1 MACIIFKAQSRE
13 EPVGFQGKYL
23 NSFIHCFWLRRVCK
37 AGQTLEQTDNQT
49 LSLTIFKLFFCYFLT
64 FLAWVGS
71 LATGI
76 MFFLGP
82 LTTSLCERFGCRIVT
97 ICGGLICIAGLL
109 LSSIVTSLIPLYFT
123 YGVMFGSGTSLCYF
137 PTIIVLSKYFKRR
150 IAVVNGL
157 VTAGSG
163 VGTLV
168 IGPVVQ
174 ALFLRFGVANTF
186 RIVAGIFSL
195 ILLCGATFRPVP
207 AKYSQY
213 NDRTN
218 EGRARRLFD
227 WTIFKNKGYV
237 IWITSLATFQL
248 GYFVP
253 FVHLVRDLSFR
264 YFGLDVLKA
273 EACFPSRPQTYLDA
287 SGKCHLGKRY

>member
-1 MACIIFKAQSRE
+1 MLTSTSSPCVMSTMTVFVTNFFS
-13 EPVGFQGKYL
+13 L
-23 NSFIHCFWLRRVCK
+23 SFI
-37 AGQTLEQTDNQT
+37 
-49 LSLTIFKLFFCYFLT
+49 FFSISNIS
-64 FLAWVGS
+64 AWVGS

-82 LTTSLCERFGCRIVT
+82 LTTSLCERLGCRIVT
-97 ICGGLICIAGLL
+97 ICGGIICILGL
-109 LSSIVTSLIPLYFT
+109 LSSSMATSLFPLYFT
-123 YGVMFGSGTSLCYF
+123 YGVMFGTGTSLCYF

-174 ALFLRFGVANTF
+174 MLFLRFQYSNSF

-195 ILLCGATFRPVP
+195 VLLCGASYRPVP

-213 NDRTN
+213 NDVTDKN
-218 EGRARRLFD
+218 GAKKLFD
-227 WTIFKNKGYV
+227 WSIFKNKGYV
-237 IWITSLATFQL
+237 IWVVSLGIFQL

-253 FVHLVRDLSFR
+253 FVHLVRNFIQLC
-264 YFGLDVLKA
+264 FGIKMTISSLKN
-273 EACFPSRPQTYLDA
+273 SWV
-287 SGKCHLGKRY
+287 SK

>member
-1 MACIIFKAQSRE
+1 
-13 EPVGFQGKYL
+13 
-23 NSFIHCFWLRRVCK
+23 
-37 AGQTLEQTDNQT
+37 
-49 LSLTIFKLFFCYFLT
+49 
-64 FLAWVGS
+64 
-71 LATGI
+71 

-82 LTTSLCERFGCRIVT
+82 LATSLCERLGCRIVT

-109 LSSIVTSLIPLYFT
+109 LSSLVTNLLPLYLT
-123 YGVMFGSGTSLCYF
+123 YGLMFGSGTSLCYF

-168 IGPVVQ
+168 IGPGVQ
-174 ALFLRFGVANTF
+174 ALFLRFGVSSTF

-195 ILLCGATFRPVP
+195 VILCGATFRPVP

-213 NDRTN
+213 NDRTQGG
-218 EGRARRLFD
+218 EVKRLFD
-227 WTIFKNKGYV
+227 CSIFKNKGYL
-237 IWITSLATFQL
+237 IWIASLATFQL

-253 FVHLVRDLSFR
+253 FVHLVRVLNDSF
-264 YFGLDVLKA
+264 
-273 EACFPSRPQTYLDA
+273 
-287 SGKCHLGKRY
+287 

>member
-1 MACIIFKAQSRE
+1 
-13 EPVGFQGKYL
+13 
-23 NSFIHCFWLRRVCK
+23 
-37 AGQTLEQTDNQT
+37 
-49 LSLTIFKLFFCYFLT
+49 
-64 FLAWVGS
+64 
-71 LATGI
+71 

-82 LTTSLCERFGCRIVT
+82 LATSLCERFGCRIVA

-109 LSSIVTSLIPLYFT
+109 LSSLVTNLVLLYFT
-123 YGVMFGSGTSLCYF
+123 YGLMFGSGTSLCYF

-174 ALFLRFGVANTF
+174 VLFLRFGVPNTF

-195 ILLCGATFRPVP
+195 VILCGATFRPVP

-213 NDRTN
+213 NGRT
-218 EGRARRLFD
+218 EGREAKGLFD
-227 WTIFKNKGYV
+227 CSVFNNKGYV
-237 IWITSLATFQL
+237 IWIASLATFQL

-253 FVHLVRDLSFR
+253 FVHLVR
-264 YFGLDVLKA
+264 V
-273 EACFPSRPQTYLDA
+273 
-287 SGKCHLGKRY
+287 

>member
-1 MACIIFKAQSRE
+1 
-13 EPVGFQGKYL
+13 
-23 NSFIHCFWLRRVCK
+23 
-37 AGQTLEQTDNQT
+37 
-49 LSLTIFKLFFCYFLT
+49 
-64 FLAWVGS
+64 
-71 LATGI
+71 

-109 LSSIVTSLIPLYFT
+109 LSSLVTSLLPLYLT

-195 ILLCGATFRPVP
+195 VILCGATFRPVP

-213 NDRTN
+213 NDKTN
-218 EGRARRLFD
+218 GGHAKRIFD
-227 WTIFKNKGYV
+227 WSIFRNKGYV
-237 IWITSLATFQL
+237 IWIASLATFQL

-253 FVHLVRDLSFR
+253 FVHLVR
-264 YFGLDVLKA
+264 VLNNNFDFCQKS
-273 EACFPSRPQTYLDA
+273 EFFQTLVPPPIHTDCFPP
-287 SGKCHLGKRY
+287 GKP

>member
-1 MACIIFKAQSRE
+1 
-13 EPVGFQGKYL
+13 
-23 NSFIHCFWLRRVCK
+23 
-37 AGQTLEQTDNQT
+37 
-49 LSLTIFKLFFCYFLT
+49 
-64 FLAWVGS
+64 
-71 LATGI
+71 

-218 EGRARRLFD
+218 RGRARRLFD

-264 YFGLDVLKA
+264 CFVLSFSFSQSYFTVHQIIRLLRIITHIFLF
-273 EACFPSRPQTYLDA
+273 CFEFRSDTPKTLELPRRTLRS
-287 SGKCHLGKRY
+287 

>member
-1 MACIIFKAQSRE
+1 MEYNSVNKFT
-13 EPVGFQGKYL
+13 YL
-23 NSFIHCFWLRRVCK
+23 TSFI
-37 AGQTLEQTDNQT
+37 
-49 LSLTIFKLFFCYFLT
+49 
-64 FLAWVGS
+64 AWVGS

-82 LTTSLCERFGCRIVT
+82 LTTSLCERLGCRIVT

-109 LSSIVTSLIPLYFT
+109 LSSLVTSLLPLYLT
-123 YGVMFGSGTSLCYF
+123 YGLMFGTGTSLCYF

-168 IGPVVQ
+168 LGPVVQ
-174 ALFLRFGVANTF
+174 ILFLRFGVPNTF

-195 ILLCGATFRPVP
+195 VILCGATFRPVS

-213 NDRTN
+213 NDKTKG
-218 EGRARRLFD
+218 EARKLFD
-227 WTIFKNKGYV
+227 FSIFKNKGYV
-237 IWITSLATFQL
+237 IWIASLATFQL

-253 FVHLVRDLSFR
+253 FVHLVR
-264 YFGLDVLKA
+264 VLA
-273 EACFPSRPQTYLDA
+273 
-287 SGKCHLGKRY
+287 